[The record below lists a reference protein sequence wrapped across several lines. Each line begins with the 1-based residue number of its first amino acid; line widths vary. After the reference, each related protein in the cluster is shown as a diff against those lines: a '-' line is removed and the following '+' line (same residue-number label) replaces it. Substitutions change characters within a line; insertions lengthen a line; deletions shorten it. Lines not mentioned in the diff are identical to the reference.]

1 MIPFDMARFD
11 GRRDANSGTQERRRP
26 VVERILET
34 AKVGGIDL
42 KAVSIVWQVIFLF
55 MVSNSG

>member
-11 GRRDANSGTQERRRP
+11 GLYKEEAVGVVERRRP

-34 AKVGGIDL
+34 AKVGKFVHGL
-42 KAVSIVWQVIFLF
+42 Q
-55 MVSNSG
+55 NS

>member
-11 GRRDANSGTQERRRP
+11 GRRDANSGTQERRKP

-34 AKVGGIDL
+34 AKVGGTDL
-42 KAVSIVWQVIFLF
+42 KAVSVVSKVTFLF
-55 MVSNSG
+55 TVSNSG

>member
-11 GRRDANSGTQERRRP
+11 GRKDTNSGEERRRP

-42 KAVSIVWQVIFLF
+42 KAVSVV
-55 MVSNSG
+55 

>member
-11 GRRDANSGTQERRRP
+11 GRIDADSGTQERRRP

-42 KAVSIVWQVIFLF
+42 KVVSIV
-55 MVSNSG
+55 

>member
-11 GRRDANSGTQERRRP
+11 GRRDANSGTQDRRRP

-34 AKVGGIDL
+34 AKVGGINL
-42 KAVSIVWQVIFLF
+42 KAVGVV
-55 MVSNSG
+55 

>member
-11 GRRDANSGTQERRRP
+11 GWRDANRGTQERRRP

-42 KAVSIVWQVIFLF
+42 KAVSIV
-55 MVSNSG
+55 

>member
-26 VVERILET
+26 VMERILET

-42 KAVSIVWQVIFLF
+42 KAVSIV
-55 MVSNSG
+55 

>member
-11 GRRDANSGTQERRRP
+11 GRRDANSGTQRRRP

-42 KAVSIVWQVIFLF
+42 KAVSIV
-55 MVSNSG
+55 